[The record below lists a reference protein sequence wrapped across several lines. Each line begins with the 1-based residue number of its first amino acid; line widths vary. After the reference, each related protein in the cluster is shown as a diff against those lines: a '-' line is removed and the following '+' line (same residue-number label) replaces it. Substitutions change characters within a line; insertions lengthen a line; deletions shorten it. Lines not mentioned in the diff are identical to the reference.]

1 MRRALDSRCRSNL
14 AVPRRS
20 GPVAVPEATG
30 SRWTPVSS
38 SSAHREGHY
47 GPKPV
52 RAHRTTASPNQDY
65 GIIASPRRSGTMPDD
80 AEPQGR
86 TEGGST
92 TPPTHRVSS
101 FQGMDVVEVE
111 GEAIAPEE
119 VTKEAG
125 WLTSHRNRSRRA
137 IEQFSIMADETSKTT
152 GTGEARSGACQS
164 AARTTKKP
172 KPPRQP
178 QLPREDI
185 KIIVRPRDGLNVSKL
200 SDAQIRDEVLR
211 AAAVPIAEAEDDIY
225 RSCVEKNVIVIST
238 PRMANAEKYN
248 RIRELQIGDTH
259 YEATAY
265 AAPPADTYKGVIH
278 NIPDYD
284 TAEDITKSLIYK
296 KNPTILQARRMGNTN
311 SAIIIFEGP
320 NVPFYVYYRGAEYR
334 CYLHKKKVEV
344 CGACGRIGHRADVC
358 PTPDKKQCKDCG
370 AQNPADNHSCNPKC
384 ALCGKDHPTGD
395 KSCQRRFQTPF
406 LIKQRQWEKQR
417 QQQQQTLHNHSGGGG
432 RDPSLPRQADKQT
445 TAAQRPSRSKS
456 RDTAADRK
464 ASRSRSP
471 SGHRPQAKQESKT
484 STNNNK
490 VSWANVVS
498 QSEPTKIENP
508 TLPSSHDSELTKI
521 KQMLEILLT
530 ENKALKAEVAQLK
543 ATPPK
548 EVVPAEPETVHIE
561 IDAPPAVAEPTTQY
575 AQPDSDTES
584 LPAKRRAVE
593 QSPPSQGT
601 TAHSGTSKR
610 NIREETIIEEIT
622 RAIDIK
628 FEIMHKTFHTMIT
641 NLAESYNARIAVL
654 ENAQQRP
661 SVGPIKV
668 TKPYNRPTNDGLE

>member
-1 MRRALDSRCRSNL
+1 MENVTSNTVGNYCNQQNRGEKALIPNGDESCCETTVKSSSKSFRNAHIRKRALLLAYRDPPPSTAPLRHSRLTQMEAGADSL
-14 AVPRRS
+14 
-20 GPVAVPEATG
+20 
-30 SRWTPVSS
+30 
-38 SSAHREGHY
+38 
-47 GPKPV
+47 
-52 RAHRTTASPNQDY
+52 ASPNEDY
-65 GIIASPRRSGTMPDD
+65 GIVASPRRSCTMPDD

-111 GEAIAPEE
+111 GETIAPEE

-164 AARTTKKP
+164 AARATKKP

-296 KNPTILQARRMGNTN
+296 KNSTILQARRMGNTN

-320 NVPFYVYYRGAEYR
+320 NVPFYVYYTEAPSTAATFTR
-334 CYLHKKKVEV
+334 KK
-344 CGACGRIGHRADVC
+344 
-358 PTPDKKQCKDCG
+358 
-370 AQNPADNHSCNPKC
+370 SKC
-384 ALCGKDHPTGD
+384 AEPAAGSVIARTCALPPTRNSAKTVVPKTPRTITAATLSARCAVKITPRETRAARDTFRRLSSSNSASGKNSYNNNNKPCT
-395 KSCQRRFQTPF
+395 
-406 LIKQRQWEKQR
+406 
-417 QQQQQTLHNHSGGGG
+417 
-432 RDPSLPRQADKQT
+432 T
-445 TAAQRPSRSKS
+445 TAA
-456 RDTAADRK
+456 AAAETHRCHVK
-464 ASRSRSP
+464 QASRQRQP
-471 SGHRPQAKQESKT
+471 NAHPYQNRGTLPPIARHPDQDPHRDIDPKLNKKARPQPLTTSK
-484 STNNNK
+484 
-490 VSWANVVS
+490 
-498 QSEPTKIENP
+498 
-508 TLPSSHDSELTKI
+508 LTKI

-561 IDAPPAVAEPTTQY
+561 IDAPSAVAEATTQY

-628 FEIMHKTFHTMIT
+628 FEIMHKTFHTMKT
-641 NLAESYNARIAVL
+641 NLAENYNARIAVL

-668 TKPYNRPTNDGLE
+668 TKPYNCPTKDGLE